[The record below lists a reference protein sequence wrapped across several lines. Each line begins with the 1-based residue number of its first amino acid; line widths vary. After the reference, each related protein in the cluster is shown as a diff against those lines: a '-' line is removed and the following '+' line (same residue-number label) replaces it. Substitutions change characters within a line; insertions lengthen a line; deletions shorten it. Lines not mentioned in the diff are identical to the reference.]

1 MNITAMHPEFLRE
14 AIRLSMAAIQDNEGG
29 PFGAIIVRDG
39 QIVGRGR
46 NRVTSANDPTAH
58 AEVMA
63 IRDACR
69 RAKSFSLVGCEI
81 YCSCEPCPMCLAAIY
96 WSRLDR
102 IYYAATCGDAAAAGF
117 DDRQFYREL
126 ARPADQRSVPMVQ
139 ALRDEAGV
147 VLEAWQQKADRIPY

>member
-1 MNITAMHPEFLRE
+1 MAMNPAFLRE
-14 AIRLSMAAIQDNEGG
+14 AIRLSADKMRDNEGG
-29 PFGAIIVRDG
+29 PFGAVVVRDG
-39 QIVGRGR
+39 QIVGRGW
-46 NRVTSANDPTAH
+46 NRVTSTNDPTAH

-63 IRDACR
+63 IRDACCH
-69 RAKSFSLVGCEI
+69 AKSFSLVGCEI

-126 ARPADQRSVPMVQ
+126 AKPANERSVPMAQ

-147 VLEAWQQKADRIPY
+147 VLKAWLQKADRIQY